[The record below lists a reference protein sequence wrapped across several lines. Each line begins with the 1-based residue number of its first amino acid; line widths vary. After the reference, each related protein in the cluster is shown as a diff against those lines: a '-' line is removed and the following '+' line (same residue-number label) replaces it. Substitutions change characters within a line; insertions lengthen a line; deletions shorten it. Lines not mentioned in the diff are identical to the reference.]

1 MSTASYAIP
10 QPTGKVDESLIE
22 HWYPNTPPTSTKG
35 NLTNAPKAIQFG
47 HDVARFQK
55 IAGHAR
61 DAARSAIVRKIIRSN
76 SPDEEIEMTLQT
88 FISSAVPGR
97 LDDAVDILCQVGP
110 MLAQFATETTSRV
123 LSVEP
128 DKDYWYVLIRALG
141 KSGLPS
147 ARILIDSLWQRSPEA
162 GVEAF
167 ADLGGPESLQRL
179 RTVAHADPSEF
190 IRQLAAENLE
200 ECPE

>member
-1 MSTASYAIP
+1 MNTASDAIP
-10 QPTGKVDESLIE
+10 RSTSKFEDLKERWLETTSPT
-22 HWYPNTPPTSTKG
+22 PTKDNRTE
-35 NLTNAPKAIQFG
+35 APKAIKFG
-47 HDVARFQK
+47 HEVARFQK

-61 DAARSAIVRKIIRSN
+61 DAARSAIVRKIVRSN
-76 SPDEEIEMTLQT
+76 SPDEEIEITLQT
-88 FISSAVPGR
+88 FIASAVPGR

-110 MLAQFATETTSRV
+110 MLAQFATETTSRA
-123 LSVEP
+123 LSVAP

-147 ARILIDSLWQRSPEA
+147 ARILIDSLWKRSPEA

-179 RTVAHADPSEF
+179 RTVAHTDPSEF
-190 IRQLAAENLE
+190 IRQLAAEILE
-200 ECPE
+200 ECTE